1 VPVIA
6 SMLEHLRVLLS
17 RHQATRD
24 LIRNLVP
31 DRIAVRLQV
40 AATEQGIRTFRRRTA
55 HHRFG
60 DQPLKV
66 LIADPVGE
74 EWYDHDWPL
83 PAEVALLT
91 DSKLVE
97 GATVIEVGAHQ
108 AVVAMMLAGI
118 VGPSGRVVA
127 VEANPHDYAVACE
140 NLKLNKA
147 ANIVMVNRA
156 AAAAP
161 GLLTFNITGRVSDDA
176 TTTGNVLTDAVTVDM
191 LAEEY
196 GQPDV
201 IFIDTEGY
209 EGEVLKGAKTALQA
223 SPDVFVEVHAGRP
236 LRRFDSSVRAILDC
250 LSSESYEVLVGT
262 DAYPFA
268 PLDEVDPELLD
279 SRFFLVARKRESHS
293 SASTGAGHVG

>member
-83 PAEVALLT
+83 PAEVALLA

-161 GLLTFNITGRVSDDA
+161 GCA
-176 TTTGNVLTDAVTVDM
+176 TL
-191 LAEEY
+191 
-196 GQPDV
+196 
-201 IFIDTEGY
+201 
-209 EGEVLKGAKTALQA
+209 
-223 SPDVFVEVHAGRP
+223 
-236 LRRFDSSVRAILDC
+236 LRRGRTAPEPADRQTPTRA
-250 LSSESYEVLVGT
+250 
-262 DAYPFA
+262 
-268 PLDEVDPELLD
+268 
-279 SRFFLVARKRESHS
+279 R
-293 SASTGAGHVG
+293 GAERT